1 MVFGL
6 REVRRGVRAQQVKCL
21 IVAPNVSDG
30 EELQRQI
37 TEILDGAAAAKI
49 PVAFALGKRRLGKAL
64 RKQSCSV
71 LAIYSDDGAVDGDS
85 AAVSGSAIG
94 GGGMTSCGP
103 RIRTLETPLGSA
115 RGVEEE
121 WADADELCDYV
132 RAWRG
137 HITEKEFRA
146 AAAEHAREKAPAG
159 VRPRR

>member
-1 MVFGL
+1 MSGL
-6 REVRRGVRAQQVKCL
+6 TGTAD
-21 IVAPNVSDG
+21 ADTADNS
-30 EELQRQI
+30 
-37 TEILDGAAAAKI
+37 GA
-49 PVAFALGKRRLGKAL
+49 VD
-64 RKQSCSV
+64 
-71 LAIYSDDGAVDGDS
+71 DDGAVGGDS